1 MTERMT
7 AGEYRDA
14 HLAEVAQGEDRRR
27 VRGTKRSTTAD
38 GITHDSKTEARR
50 WEELKL
56 LQKAGEICGL
66 RRQVDIGLLGRD
78 GPIMTDSGKQERVY
92 RADFVYVDNRLG
104 VTVIEDR
111 KGHETD
117 VFKLKKAIL
126 AAQGM
131 EIHVTR
137 DKASHA
143 SQQGVIAA
151 NQTTDAD

>member
-14 HLAEVAQGEDRRR
+14 HLAEAAQGEDRRR
-27 VRGTKRSTTAD
+27 VRGTKRTTTAD

-78 GPIMTDSGKQERVY
+78 GPIMTDGGEQERVY

-137 DKASHA
+137 DKGSNA
-143 SQQGVIAA
+143 SQQGFIAA

>member
-7 AGEYRDA
+7 AEEYRDA
-14 HLAEVAQGEDRRR
+14 HAAPSGTDKRR
-27 VRGTKRSTTAD
+27 VRGAKRTTTAD
-38 GITHDSKTEARR
+38 GITHDSKTEAER

-56 LQKAGEICGL
+56 LQMAGEICGL
-66 RRQVDIGLLGRD
+66 RRQVDIGLIGRD
-78 GPIMTDSGKQERVY
+78 GPIMTDSGEQQRVY

-131 EIHVTR
+131 EIHITR
-137 DKASHA
+137 AK
-143 SQQGVIAA
+143 G
-151 NQTTDAD
+151 

>member
-14 HLAEVAQGEDRRR
+14 HLAEAAQGEDRRR
-27 VRGTKRSTTAD
+27 VRGTKRTTTAD

-66 RRQVDIGLLGRD
+66 RRQVDIGLIGRD

-137 DKASHA
+137 DKASNA